1 MKTGRKLINKIEKNQ
16 AFFEKIEQ
24 FLGFSLK
31 FQILNFIQKTDQFF
45 WFSQKPV
52 GIIFPLHIDKSI
64 PNQR

>member
-1 MKTGRKLINKIEKNQ
+1 MKTGRKLINKIEKPSI
-16 AFFEKIEQ
+16 FEKIEQ
-24 FLGFSLK
+24 FLGFPLK
-31 FQILNFIQKTDQFF
+31 FQNLNFIQKTDQFF